1 MIAMNECPIPTL
13 IRDELTDQITQ
24 KGILPRH
31 GNVMKRPILI
41 YFLLVAVA
49 FAGDSSVTTT
59 DGNKISGI
67 TAVAR
72 TGDEYV
78 GIRYPEGLMQVEI
91 AKLPD
96 SFLKSWNIERGRPK
110 DEAKNGAEG
119 HTAKTFEVV
128 KKEYV
133 DGAIGA
139 VVGYSLTIIPETHFI
154 YFDGMSTEKRGEH
167 DTPVLWV
174 HLQFNEARL
183 DAVLKIIEKFEALLN
198 TGSAKAELLGTAG
211 ANIFYF
217 SPANGGVLVGKTRN
231 GDEDDGGV
239 MMRMEKPDGIT
250 PIAFL
255 APDEIDMLHGFLVR
269 FKAGEF
275 NPLIER

>member
-1 MIAMNECPIPTL
+1 VIESSTI
-13 IRDELTDQITQ
+13 
-24 KGILPRH
+24 
-31 GNVMKRPILI
+31 KRQVLI
-41 YFLLVAVA
+41 YFLLVVVA

-96 SFLKSWNIERGRPK
+96 SFLKSWNIGRYPPK
-110 DEAKNGAEG
+110 DDEKNGAGG
-119 HTAKTFEVV
+119 HWAKTYELV

-133 DGAIGA
+133 DGAISD
-139 VVGYSLTIIPETHFI
+139 VVGYSLTLIPETHFI
-154 YFDGMSTEKRGEH
+154 YFDGMSTEKRGKG
-167 DTPVLWV
+167 DSPVLWV
-174 HLQFNEARL
+174 HLQFREDRL
-183 DAVLKIIEKFEALLN
+183 DAMLKIIDKFETLLN
-198 TGSAKAELLGTAG
+198 TGSAKAELLGTVG

-231 GDEDDGGV
+231 GDEDDGG
-239 MMRMEKPDGIT
+239 MLMRMEKPDGIT

-255 APDEIDMLHGFLVR
+255 VPDEIDMLHGFLVR

-275 NPLIER
+275 KSLIER